1 MFIANDIIIRKA
13 ELNDVKILKDLA
25 WITQLETFEKMN
37 PPGLSLAYLEEN
49 MSLEIIENE
58 LVDLGSTYY
67 LAEKNEKAIGYL
79 KVRTDNIEENKLAG
93 ENCMELQRIYLLA
106 AEKGNGY
113 GKMLLNY
120 AENLAKSLYFDLL
133 WLGVWEKNLP
143 AIAFYKH
150 HGYEFFGEHV
160 FMYGGDVQNDYMMR
174 KKL

>member
-1 MFIANDIIIRKA
+1 MFISNDIIIRKA
-13 ELNDVKILKDLA
+13 ELKDAKILKELA

-37 PPGLSLAYLEEN
+37 PPGLTLAYLHEK

-58 LVDLGSTYY
+58 LLDLGSTYY
-67 LAEKNEKAIGYL
+67 LAEKNGDAIGYL

-93 ENCMELQRIYLLA
+93 ENCMELQRIYLLM

-113 GKMLLNY
+113 GKLLLNF
-120 AENLAKSLYFDLL
+120 AENLAKSLNFDLL

-143 AIAFYKH
+143 AIEFYKY
-150 HGYEFFGEHV
+150 HGYKFFGEHV
-160 FMYGGDVQNDYMMR
+160 FIYASEVQNDYMMR